1 LFLLTFIF
9 SGEGDRLSGLIVDVF
24 GPVVVA
30 QSGALWVEKYQARIE
45 AALRSVLGTAAS
57 TFIWRQQEAR
67 LNQDGYFISNSTNKA
82 SINQV
87 NNNNNKIS
95 STPTESE
102 EEEEGEEVA
111 GSSKHNE
118 VESEPLVVVEHGVRY
133 WVRPDDGQKT
143 GFYCDQRDNRRV
155 IRELSAGRTVLDTY
169 CYSGGFSINAALG
182 GATSVVAVDSSQAAI
197 DTAVKNAEFNQVGN
211 KIEFVKSDAM
221 DLMRKL
227 QSEGKLFDIVI
238 CDPPKLAPSRASL
251 ERAKNK

>member
-1 LFLLTFIF
+1 M
-9 SGEGDRLSGLIVDVF
+9 
-24 GPVVVA
+24 VVA
-30 QSGALWVEKYQARIE
+30 QSGALWVEKYQQRIE
-45 AALRSVLGTAAS
+45 AALRSALGTAA
-57 TFIWRQQEAR
+57 TTYIWRQQEAR
-67 LNQDGYFISNSTNKA
+67 LNQDGYFLSNSTNKA
-82 SINQV
+82 TTAK
-87 NNNNNKIS
+87 NNLNNPPATSATIPVSFESNIETDGDS
-95 STPTESE
+95 DIEPSE
-102 EEEEGEEVA
+102 ESNSISGH
-111 GSSKHNE
+111 SNR
-118 VESEPLVVVEHGVRY
+118 VESDPLVIVEHGVQY

-143 GFYCDQRDNRRV
+143 GFYCDQRDNRRI
-155 IRELSAGRTVLDTY
+155 IRELSAGRSVLDTY

-197 DTAVKNAEFNQVGN
+197 DTAIQNAEFNKVGE